1 MSNSLFRDWIPQK
14 FKLSILL
21 LIAVSLSFCSGIP
34 SSIYTYIISD
44 QAANS
49 ADLSMAMYAYCAG
62 MVCSISLIFRL
73 TIFMPKKRLIIFCLI
88 ILMFINLG
96 LALNYAPLINVML
109 MFLFGCVK
117 IILTMALISELMP
130 FLMPTGER
138 YQMYA
143 IYYPMNLIFPII
155 GGLIAAYLA
164 RQHWEL
170 GYYFQTMMLFI
181 SLLVVSKHSIL
192 KRSPY
197 FNTTG

>member
-1 MSNSLFRDWIPQK
+1 LTSIMS
-14 FKLSILL
+14 
-21 LIAVSLSFCSGIP
+21 
-34 SSIYTYIISD
+34 
-44 QAANS
+44 
-49 ADLSMAMYAYCAG
+49 
-62 MVCSISLIFRL
+62 
-73 TIFMPKKRLIIFCLI
+73 KKRLIIFCLI

-164 RQHWEL
+164 RKHWEL

-181 SLLVVSKHSIL
+181 SLL
-192 KRSPY
+192 RSEE
-197 FNTTG
+197 